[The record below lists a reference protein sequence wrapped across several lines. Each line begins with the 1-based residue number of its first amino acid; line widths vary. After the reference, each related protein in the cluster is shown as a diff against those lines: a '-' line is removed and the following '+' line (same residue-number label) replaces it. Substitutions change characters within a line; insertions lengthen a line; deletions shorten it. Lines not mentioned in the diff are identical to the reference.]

1 MSRRK
6 KQKPR
11 SGGNNSNPRSVP
23 NSSATGST
31 QGSAAGAARPSQ
43 NTSHSS
49 ENRVIQ
55 AENPLTNKGQIPVQ
69 SVMVPRRNIFKK
81 QMHQRNTTTVTK
93 NYGLIFYETLQA
105 ARSDVAQLESFA
117 KQYDQLN
124 IVIRA
129 EVTADTTDLTQFGKV
144 FTGAAWALI
153 HERRKQDGWYDAP
166 HE

>member
-11 SGGNNSNPRSVP
+11 SSTGNANARAAAHSAAP
-23 NSSATGST
+23 SSS
-31 QGSAAGAARPSQ
+31 QGSPAGARPGQ
-43 NTSHSS
+43 NAPQSA

-55 AENPLTNKGQIPVQ
+55 AENPLTTKGQIPIQ

-105 ARSDVAQLESFA
+105 ARNDVAQLESLS

-129 EVTADTTDLTQFGKV
+129 EVTSDTSDLMQFGKV

-153 HERRKQDGWYDAP
+153 HERRKQDGWYDSP